1 MLRRKNTEP
10 STPEETA
17 RVRKLRAEL
26 HEAHDLHALSED
38 PLRHIV
44 ALERI
49 RVSVTRSMWWFL
61 AAGLGF
67 TTAGVHDFL
76 AGDKPISDPMWW
88 GCWLVEPA
96 LAGLLIT
103 LLRWESEMLSREV
116 AIPSGRPGKTTG
128 PVQWLKKV
136 LLGST
141 LVMNVVPTLWPRAG
155 SGEQVTPGSVFV
167 HIVIPIVVFLV
178 AEVMPLIQTGFTR
191 AKERHTPRA
200 NATDTTPAS
209 AREGKPR
216 LPLTPTA
223 PAVQPVPDTPPAPAQ
238 PAVATTAAPSRSAI
252 PDAMRTKLADLRANL
267 GRSLTPED
275 IRSALRVPE
284 GYAAQLAASLAD
296 AA

>member
-1 MLRRKNTEP
+1 MSHRTSTEQ
-10 STPEETA
+10 STPDETD

-44 ALERI
+44 ALERL
-49 RVSVTRSMWWFL
+49 RVSVTRSMWWGL

-67 TTAGVHDFL
+67 TTVGVHDFL

-96 LAGLLIT
+96 LAALLIT
-103 LLRWESEMLSREV
+103 LLRWESEMLSRGV
-116 AIPSGRPGKTTG
+116 AIPTGRPDKTTG
-128 PVQWLKKV
+128 PVQWLKRV

-178 AEVMPLIQTGFTR
+178 AEVMPLIQTGFTK
-191 AKERHTPRA
+191 AKERHTPKAAAGVTAAVVRESNPRLPQTTTSPA
-200 NATDTTPAS
+200 IEPVSATTPAP
-209 AREGKPR
+209 AR
-216 LPLTPTA
+216 
-223 PAVQPVPDTPPAPAQ
+223 
-238 PAVATTAAPSRSAI
+238 PAVAAAATPSRSAI
-252 PDAMRTKLADLRANL
+252 PDAMRTKLVDLRADL

>member
-1 MLRRKNTEP
+1 MFRRTNTEQ
-10 STPEETA
+10 STPDETA

-49 RVSVTRSMWWFL
+49 RVSVTRSMWWGL

-67 TTAGVHDFL
+67 TTVGVHDFL
-76 AGDKPISDPMWW
+76 AGDKSLADALWW

-96 LAGLLIT
+96 LGWLLIT
-103 LLRWESEMLSREV
+103 LLRWEAEMLSRGI

-128 PVQWLKKV
+128 PVQWLKRV

-155 SGEQVTPGSVFV
+155 SGEHVTPGSVFV
-167 HIVIPIVVFLV
+167 HVVIPIVVFLV
-178 AEVMPLIQTGFTR
+178 AEVMPLIQAGFTR
-191 AKERHTPRA
+191 AKERHTPSVT
-200 NATDTTPAS
+200 ATQTGPAS
-209 AREGKPR
+209 GREGSPR
-216 LPLTPTA
+216 LPLIPAAPTTA
-223 PAVQPVPDTPPAPAQ
+223 PVPAAPSTATQ

-252 PDAMRTKLADLRANL
+252 PDTMRTKLVDLRADL

-275 IRSALRVPE
+275 IRTALRVPE
-284 GYAAQLAASLAD
+284 GYATQLAASFAD

>member
-1 MLRRKNTEP
+1 MSRRTNTEQ
-10 STPEETA
+10 STPEETT
-17 RVRKLRAEL
+17 RVRKLRAQL

-38 PLRHIV
+38 PLRHLV

-67 TTAGVHDFL
+67 TTTGVHDFL
-76 AGDKPISDPMWW
+76 AGDKPINDPMWW
-88 GCWLVEPA
+88 GGWFVEPA

-103 LLRWESEMLSREV
+103 LLRWESEMLSRGV
-116 AIPSGRPGKTTG
+116 AIPSGRPGKATG

-155 SGEQVTPGSVFV
+155 SGDQVTAGSVFV

-191 AKERHTPRA
+191 AKERHTPRT
-200 NATDTTPAS
+200 ATTTPES
-209 AREGKPR
+209 VREGSPR
-216 LPLTPTA
+216 LAPTPAATTVHPL
-223 PAVQPVPDTPPAPAQ
+223 PAAPPAPTQ

-252 PDAMRTKLADLRANL
+252 PDAMRTKLHDLRANL
-267 GRSLTPED
+267 GRALTPED
-275 IRSALRVPE
+275 IRTALRVPE

>member
-1 MLRRKNTEP
+1 MFRPTNTES

-17 RVRKLRAEL
+17 RVRKLRAQL

-38 PLRHIV
+38 PLRHLV

-49 RVSVTRSMWWFL
+49 RVSITRSMWWFL

-67 TTAGVHDFL
+67 TTTGVHDFL
-76 AGDKPISDPMWW
+76 AGDKPINDPMWW

-103 LLRWESEMLSREV
+103 LLRWESEMLSRGV
-116 AIPSGRPGKTTG
+116 AIPSGRPGKSTG

-155 SGEQVTPGSVFV
+155 SGEQVTAGSVFV

-191 AKERHTPRA
+191 AKERHTPR
-200 NATDTTPAS
+200 TDTSTTTPAS
-209 AREGKPR
+209 VWEGKLR
-216 LPLTPTA
+216 LPLTPAASTA
-223 PAVQPVPDTPPAPAQ
+223 PPAPVAPPT
-238 PAVATTAAPSRSAI
+238 PAPPAMATAAVPSRSAI
-252 PDAMRTKLADLRANL
+252 PDAMRTKLVDLRSSL

-284 GYAAQLAASLAD
+284 GYAAQLASSFAD

>member
-1 MLRRKNTEP
+1 MFRSTKTPP
-10 STPEETA
+10 STPDETN

-49 RVSVTRSMWWFL
+49 RVSVTRSMWWGL

-67 TTAGVHDFL
+67 TTVGVHDFL
-76 AGDKPISDPMWW
+76 AGDKLISDPMWW

-96 LAGLLIT
+96 LAALLIT
-103 LLRWESEMLSREV
+103 LLRWESEMLSRGV
-116 AIPSGRPGKTTG
+116 AIPTGRPGKTTG
-128 PVQWLKKV
+128 PVQWLKRV

-155 SGEQVTPGSVFV
+155 SGEQVTAGSVFV

-178 AEVMPLIQTGFTR
+178 AEVMPLIQTGFTK
-191 AKERHTPRA
+191 AKERHTPKPA
-200 NATDTTPAS
+200 ATQATAAVVRESNPRPAS
-209 AREGKPR
+209 
-216 LPLTPTA
+216 TTTA
-223 PAVQPVPDTPPAPAQ
+223 PALAPVPVAPPVPAQ
-238 PAVATTAAPSRSAI
+238 PAVAAAAAPSRSAI
-252 PDAMRTKLADLRANL
+252 PDAMRTKLVALRADLDRP
-267 GRSLTPED
+267 LTPED
-275 IRSALRVPE
+275 IRTALRVPE
-284 GYAAQLAASLAD
+284 SYAAQLAASLAE